1 MKISSK
7 TGTYVLEIEPSHVV
21 ALLDEL
27 GDLPHKRTGPNMKR
41 FYRELSAHH
50 RLREESH
57 QLARQQ
63 ETRL

>member
-7 TGTYVLEIEPSHVV
+7 TGTYVLEIDPSHVA

-27 GDLPHKRTGPNMKR
+27 GDLPDKRTGPNMKR
-41 FYRELSAHH
+41 FYRELNAHY